1 MENALDNLDSLLRRP
16 GIWRAGERAI
26 APAGGAHV
34 ATGFTRLD
42 DALPGGGLPLGALT
56 EILHGHQGIGELR
69 LLMPA
74 LARLS
79 HRGKWIAMVAP
90 PHIPYAPALANH
102 GVDLSRILLIHPQAR
117 HDALWA
123 VEQALRNGTCGAVLA
138 WPRRIDERSLRRLQL
153 AAAEG
158 GSLGAL
164 FRHDGD
170 TAGSPA
176 AVRLK
181 LSPADT
187 GLQVEILKCRGGR
200 PRRVTLDTL
209 PDSPTPDV
217 IAPQTSTTPLP
228 VQAIATPR
236 DTATQARRGRA
247 RRRRAAQL
255 DLPLPQRTPAS
266 RNKPAGA
273 DRGR

>member
-1 MENALDNLDSLLRRP
+1 MENALDSLDALLRQP
-16 GIWRAGERAI
+16 GIWRAGERDA
-26 APAGGAHV
+26 ASAGAHV
-34 ATGFTRLD
+34 ATGFAHLD

-56 EILHGHQGIGELR
+56 EILHARQGIGELR

-102 GVDLSRILLIHPQAR
+102 GVDLSRILLIHPRAR

-138 WPRRIDERSLRRLQL
+138 WPKRIDERSLRRLQI

-158 GSLGAL
+158 GSLGAV
-164 FRHDGD
+164 FRHGND
-170 TAGSPA
+170 TGGSPSA
-176 AVRLK
+176 LRLR
-181 LSPADT
+181 LSPAET
-187 GLQVEILKCRGGR
+187 GLQVDIVKCRGGR
-200 PRRVTLDTL
+200 PQRVILDML
-209 PDSPTPDV
+209 PDLPTPAAT
-217 IAPQTSTTPLP
+217 APPAVTRPLP
-228 VQAIATPR
+228 TQTPPPPR
-236 DTATQARRGRA
+236 EPAVAGRRNRG
-247 RRRRAAQL
+247 RRRRAAQM

-266 RNKPAGA
+266 RSEPAGTESQ
-273 DRGR
+273 R